1 MVVDDMVCGCTCS
14 CVDVVCR
21 CEVCGCD
28 GVSDVHVITCVYDLC
43 GV

>member
-21 CEVCGCD
+21 CEVCGY
-28 GVSDVHVITCVYDLC
+28 GVSDVRHYMSM
-43 GV
+43 